1 MHGGSGARRVGV
13 AVRGEARSASR
24 MAWPCPQ
31 CSAGADALLEDDGQL
46 VLIDC
51 GTVVGGLLINEAAFG
66 EHADANMPSYHS
78 QQ

>member
-1 MHGGSGARRVGV
+1 MA
-13 AVRGEARSASR
+13 SA
-24 MAWPCPQ
+24 CPQ
-31 CSAGADALLEDDGQL
+31 CGAGADALLEDDGQL